1 METIIKRRQHPSFVP
16 QALSG
21 MPPVLAAALA
31 NRGFTDELDLDMS
44 AGHLLKPDLLPDI
57 DVASEII
64 ARSVMSGEGI
74 LVVGDFDADGATATA
89 VAVKALRAFG
99 SSHVDFVLPDRQ
111 KHGYGLS
118 PHLIDDW
125 INSSNNG
132 IAPDLIIT
140 VDNGVSAHSG
150 VVHAQDIGAK
160 VVVTD
165 HHLPGDTLPPAD
177 ALVNPN
183 LKGSDF
189 ESPAMAGVGVSFY
202 VMAAVRSA
210 LTRAGWFNASR
221 PPPNLATLLDLVAV
235 GTVAD
240 VVHLDANNRRLVSLG
255 LERIRSSSC
264 NMGIASIFAVAG
276 KDYRLARSVDLGFLV
291 GPRLNAAGRLE
302 NMRVGVECLIATD
315 PADARRCAI
324 DLDRINNE
332 RKFVEQSMLAS
343 VGDNSGVDSVADMP
357 CPHNPKDWA
366 LFNPEFHQGVIGI
379 VAGRLK
385 ERWLRPVFVFAA
397 SNQDDVGMPGSV
409 LKGSGRS
416 IPGVH
421 LRDVLVEIA
430 TKDPDLLIG
439 FGGHAMAAGLS
450 ILEEDFPRF
459 QSLLADVLRRHE
471 SSFPD
476 RAEILSDGELAP
488 DDLCL
493 EFAEVVQDAVPWGTG
508 CPEPIFDNMF
518 EVLEKKSL
526 SDGKHWRLTVRPLVP
541 KGSPHKPTSSTVE
554 AVWFGIG
561 EKLPLNKY
569 LRLAYRIDV
578 NRFRGD
584 SKVQL
589 VVVAGMP
596 G

>member
-1 METIIKRRQHPSFVP
+1 
-16 QALSG
+16 
-21 MPPVLAAALA
+21 
-31 NRGFTDELDLDMS
+31 
-44 AGHLLKPDLLPDI
+44 
-57 DVASEII
+57 
-64 ARSVMSGEGI
+64 
-74 LVVGDFDADGATATA
+74 
-89 VAVKALRAFG
+89 
-99 SSHVDFVLPDRQ
+99 
-111 KHGYGLS
+111 
-118 PHLIDDW
+118 
-125 INSSNNG
+125 
-132 IAPDLIIT
+132 
-140 VDNGVSAHSG
+140 
-150 VVHAQDIGAK
+150 
-160 VVVTD
+160 
-165 HHLPGDTLPPAD
+165 
-177 ALVNPN
+177 
-183 LKGSDF
+183 
-189 ESPAMAGVGVSFY
+189 
-202 VMAAVRSA
+202 
-210 LTRAGWFNASR
+210 
-221 PPPNLATLLDLVAV
+221 
-235 GTVAD
+235 
-240 VVHLDANNRRLVSLG
+240 
-255 LERIRSSSC
+255 
-264 NMGIASIFAVAG
+264 
-276 KDYRLARSVDLGFLV
+276 
-291 GPRLNAAGRLE
+291 
-302 NMRVGVECLIATD
+302 
-315 PADARRCAI
+315 
-324 DLDRINNE
+324 
-332 RKFVEQSMLAS
+332 
-343 VGDNSGVDSVADMP
+343 
-357 CPHNPKDWA
+357 

-397 SNQDDVGMPGSV
+397 SNPDDVGMPGSV

-421 LRDVLVEIA
+421 LRDVLVEIS

-584 SKVQL
+584 SKLQL
-589 VVVAGMP
+589 MVVAGMP